1 MEESVRETTA
11 ETEKKERRI
20 DKLAKEEFGG
30 DIHSAIKHVVETFD
44 IAPMSHVFSE
54 LEGEETSFAHT
65 CLVDIFNRD
74 YPGGWEVMRAEHYI
88 AWKYRKTPDDVKA
101 MKVNPERKPCIRDGI
116 LLLVVNALIVILS
129 VLVPFGAVFNTA
141 AIILLG
147 IADVFLVGDLASRIM
162 IGTKVGKLLKI
173 YRSPEYREKAKNAP
187 VRLDMLQLHLYRIEW
202 DHGKLGLVEQGK
214 I

>member
-1 MEESVRETTA
+1 MEGSVRETTA

-30 DIHSAIKHVVETFD
+30 DIHSAIKHVVEIYD

-129 VLVPFGAVFNTA
+129 VLVPFGATFNTIA
-141 AIILLG
+141 SLALG
-147 IADVFLVGDLASRIM
+147 TADIFLVGDLASRIM

-173 YRSPEYREKAKNAP
+173 YRSPEYMKKAKNAP
-187 VRLDMLQLHLYRIEW
+187 VRLDMLQLHLYRIGW
-202 DHGKLGLVEQGK
+202 DRDTLGLAERGK
-214 I
+214 N

>member
-1 MEESVRETTA
+1 MEVSNRER
-11 ETEKKERRI
+11 TEEKERRI
-20 DKLAKEEFGG
+20 DKLAREEFGG
-30 DIHSAIKHVVETFD
+30 DIHSAIKHVVETYD

-101 MKVNPERKPCIRDGI
+101 MKVNPERKPIIRDA
-116 LLLVVNALIVILS
+116 LLLLAVNALIVILS
-129 VLVPFGAVFNTA
+129 VLVPLGTA
-141 AIILLG
+141 FTIVASIVLG
-147 IADVFLVGDLASRIM
+147 VVDLFLVGDLASRIM

>member
-1 MEESVRETTA
+1 MEVSNRER
-11 ETEKKERRI
+11 TEEKERRI
-20 DKLAKEEFGG
+20 DKLAREEFGG
-30 DIHSAIKHVVETFD
+30 DIHSAIKHVVETYD

-101 MKVNPERKPCIRDGI
+101 MKVNPERKPIIRDA
-116 LLLVVNALIVILS
+116 LLLLAVNALIVILS
-129 VLVPFGAVFNTA
+129 VLVPLGTA
-141 AIILLG
+141 FTIVASIVLG
-147 IADVFLVGDLASRIM
+147 VVDVFLVGDLASRIM

-202 DHGKLGLVEQGK
+202 DHDKLGLVEQRK

>member
-1 MEESVRETTA
+1 MEVSNRER
-11 ETEKKERRI
+11 TEEKERRI
-20 DKLAKEEFGG
+20 DKLAREEFGG
-30 DIHSAIKHVVETFD
+30 DIHSAIKHVVETYD

-88 AWKYRKTPDDVKA
+88 AWKYRKTPDNVKA
-101 MKVNPERKPCIRDGI
+101 MKVNPERKPIIRDA
-116 LLLVVNALIVILS
+116 LLLLAVNALIVILS
-129 VLVPFGAVFNTA
+129 VWVPLGTA
-141 AIILLG
+141 FTIVASTVLG
-147 IADVFLVGDLASRIM
+147 VVDVFLVGDLASRIM

>member
-1 MEESVRETTA
+1 MEVSNRERA
-11 ETEKKERRI
+11 EEKERRI
-20 DKLAKEEFGG
+20 DKLAREEFGG
-30 DIHSAIKHVVETFD
+30 DIHSAIKHVVETYD

-101 MKVNPERKPCIRDGI
+101 MKVNPERKPIIRDA
-116 LLLVVNALIVILS
+116 LLLLAVNALIVILS
-129 VLVPFGAVFNTA
+129 VLVPLGTA
-141 AIILLG
+141 FTIVASIVLG
-147 IADVFLVGDLASRIM
+147 VVDVFLVGDLASRIM

-173 YRSPEYREKAKNAP
+173 YRSPEYWEKAKNAS